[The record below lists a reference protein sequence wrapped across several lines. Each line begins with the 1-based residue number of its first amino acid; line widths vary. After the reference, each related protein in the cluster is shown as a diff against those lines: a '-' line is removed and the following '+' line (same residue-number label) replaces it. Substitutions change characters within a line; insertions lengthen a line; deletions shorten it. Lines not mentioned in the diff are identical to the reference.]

1 MATVLKQL
9 GQLTPANTTAASL
22 YSPAASTETLVKSIV
37 ICNTSSGAVT
47 YRVFHD
53 DDGTTYNTTTALYYD
68 VSLAANTSIV
78 LEFNL
83 VMDDSTGNLAIR
95 TSVADDL
102 TFTCYGAEIT

>member
-22 YSPAASTETLVKSIV
+22 YSPAANTETIIKSII
-37 ICNTSSGAVT
+37 ICNTGNTSNK
-47 YRVFHD
+47 YRIFHD
-53 DDGTTYNTTTALYYD
+53 AAGTTYDESTALFWD
-68 VSLAANTSIV
+68 IQLNKESTEI

-83 VMDDSTGNLAIR
+83 AMNGSTGNLAIR
-95 TSVADDL
+95 TDSADDL